1 MQKNKKSKKP
11 RKGRSSS
18 AAGLLVRIALIPL
31 AVIFVFLGIWL
42 FFDLNSN
49 ITEPEYDIY
58 LYNGTKKIKMLD
70 DIDSV
75 VKNGQVLI
83 NCEVLSEY
91 CNYSVAGDDDERT
104 LIFENG
110 GYTAFRDDS
119 DSIKTEGGVLFMSET
134 SLMRNGTMLIPLSF
148 YEEYVDG
155 LIIDRYE
162 DKKRIEIDIASDT
175 YSLLSGYDVTD
186 MKIAENDVFG
196 KIVPVSKKP
205 EFISDLSAYEQY
217 MDPADRDKYLFLVN
231 TSNRLNKDDK
241 PENLYDLIHTRRD
254 GRTTQQMELY
264 AGKAMEAMMTEA
276 YANGYTTLSITS
288 AYRSYNYQQ
297 LLFNNQINALRPYYG
312 DAAEEKAAEA
322 VAIPGSSEHQSGLC
336 ADLHNLPAASQ
347 AFANNP
353 EYTWLLEHCADFGFI
368 LRYPKNKTDITGI
381 MFEPWHYRFVGRYH
395 AQKIMESGL
404 CLEEYCE
411 KYYSG
416 NI

>member
-1 MQKNKKSKKP
+1 MRKNTSSKKS
-11 RKGRSSS
+11 RGRRSSS
-18 AAGLLVRIALIPL
+18 AIGLLFKIALVPL
-31 AVIFVFLGIWL
+31 AVIIVILAVWL
-42 FFDLNSN
+42 LLDINSSV
-49 ITEPEYDIY
+49 TEPGYDVYI
-58 LYNGTKKIKMLD
+58 YNGTKKIRMLPEN
-70 DIDSV
+70 DSV
-75 VKNGQVLI
+75 IKNGEVLI
-83 NCEVLSEY
+83 NCEILSDY
-91 CNYSVAGDDDERT
+91 CRFSLAGDDDERT
-104 LIFENG
+104 LVFADG
-110 GYTAFRDDS
+110 GYAAFSDGS
-119 DSIKTEGGVLFMSET
+119 DSIKTQSGVLFMSET
-134 SLMRNGTMLIPLSF
+134 ALMRRDTLFVPLSF
-148 YEEYVDG
+148 FEEYVDG
-155 LIIDRYE
+155 LVIDRYE
-162 DKKRIEIDIASDT
+162 DKRRIEIDIAKEE
-175 YSLLSGYDVTD
+175 YKLLAGYDVTD
-186 MKIAENDVFG
+186 GKIAEADVFG

-205 EFISDLSAYEQY
+205 EFVSDLSAYEKY

-231 TSNRLNKDDK
+231 TSNRLSKDDK

-254 GRTTQQMELY
+254 GRTTQQMELF

-297 LLFNNQINALRPYYG
+297 LLFNNQIEALRPYYG
-312 DAAEEKAAEA
+312 SEAEAKAAQA

-347 AFANNP
+347 AFESKP

-411 KYYSG
+411 RYYSG
-416 NI
+416 NM